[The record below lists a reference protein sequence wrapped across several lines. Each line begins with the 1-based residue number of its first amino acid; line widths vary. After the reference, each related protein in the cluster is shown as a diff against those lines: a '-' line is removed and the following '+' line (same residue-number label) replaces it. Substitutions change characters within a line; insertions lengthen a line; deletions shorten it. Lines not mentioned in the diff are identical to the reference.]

1 MNKNKNNNNN
11 FITVKSIVD
20 ENFQDYKKISMF
32 IAFPKCDFKCFK
44 ELGLDISGCQN
55 YEILKMP
62 DIKIKI
68 SEVFNR
74 YINNNITEAVILGVL
89 EPFFNFDEIYN
100 LISYFRQKNCN
111 DDFVIYTGYYP
122 DEIKNYIQELKKFEN
137 IIIKFGRFIPKSASV
152 LDKILG
158 VKLASE
164 NQFAKKIS

>member
-1 MNKNKNNNNN
+1 MND

-20 ENFQDYKKISMF
+20 ENFQDYKKASMF

-44 ELGLDISGCQN
+44 ELGLEISSCQN

-68 SEVFNR
+68 DKVFER
-74 YINNNITEAVILGVL
+74 YVKNPITEAVILGGL
-89 EPFFNFDEIYN
+89 EPFFNFDEVYN

-122 DEIKNYIQELKKFEN
+122 NEVENYVEKFKKFKN
-137 IIIKFGRFIPKSASV
+137 IIIKFGRFIPKSASIF
-152 LDKILG
+152 DKILG
-158 VKLASE
+158 VKLASK
-164 NQFAKKIS
+164 NQFTEKIS

>member
-1 MNKNKNNNNN
+1 MND

-20 ENFQDYKKISMF
+20 ENFQDYKKTSMF

-44 ELGLDISGCQN
+44 ELGLEILGCQN

-68 SEVFNR
+68 DKVFER
-74 YINNNITEAVILGVL
+74 YVKNPITEAVILGGL
-89 EPFFNFDEIYN
+89 EPFFNFDEVYN

-122 DEIKNYIQELKKFEN
+122 NEVENYVEKLKKFKN

-152 LDKILG
+152 FDKILG
-158 VKLASE
+158 VKLASK
-164 NQFAKKIS
+164 NQFAEKIS

>member
-1 MNKNKNNNNN
+1 MND

-20 ENFQDYKKISMF
+20 ENFQDYKKTSMF

-44 ELGLDISGCQN
+44 ELGLEILGCQN

-68 SEVFNR
+68 DKVFER
-74 YINNNITEAVILGVL
+74 YVKNPITEAVILGGL
-89 EPFFNFDEIYN
+89 EPFFNFDEVYN

-122 DEIKNYIQELKKFEN
+122 NEVENYVEKLKKFKN
-137 IIIKFGRFIPKSASV
+137 IVIKFGRFIPKSASIF
-152 LDKILG
+152 DKILG
-158 VKLASE
+158 VKLASK
-164 NQFAKKIS
+164 NQFAEKIS

>member
-1 MNKNKNNNNN
+1 MND

-20 ENFQDYKKISMF
+20 ENFQDYKKTSMF

-44 ELGLDISGCQN
+44 ELGLEILGCQN

-68 SEVFNR
+68 DKVFER
-74 YINNNITEAVILGVL
+74 YVKNPITEAVILGGL
-89 EPFFNFDEIYN
+89 EPFFNFDEVYN

-122 DEIKNYIQELKKFEN
+122 NEVENYVEKLKKFKN
-137 IIIKFGRFIPKSASV
+137 IVIKFGRFIPKSASV
-152 LDKILG
+152 FDKILG
-158 VKLASE
+158 VKLASK
-164 NQFAKKIS
+164 NQFAEKIS

>member
-1 MNKNKNNNNN
+1 MND

-20 ENFQDYKKISMF
+20 EDFQDYKKASMF

-44 ELGLDISGCQN
+44 ELGLEISGCQN

-68 SEVFNR
+68 DKVFER
-74 YINNNITEAVILGVL
+74 YVKNPITEAVVLGGL
-89 EPFFNFDEIYN
+89 EPFFNFDEVYN

-122 DEIKNYIQELKKFEN
+122 NEVENYVEKLKKFKN
-137 IIIKFGRFIPKSASV
+137 IVIKFGRFIPKSASV
-152 LDKILG
+152 FDKILG
-158 VKLASE
+158 VKLASK
-164 NQFAKKIS
+164 NQFAEKIS

>member
-1 MNKNKNNNNN
+1 MND

-20 ENFQDYKKISMF
+20 ENFQDYKKASMF

-44 ELGLDISGCQN
+44 ELGLEILGCQN

-68 SEVFNR
+68 DKVFER
-74 YINNNITEAVILGVL
+74 YVKNPITEAVILGGL
-89 EPFFNFDEIYN
+89 EPFFNFDEVYN

-122 DEIKNYIQELKKFEN
+122 NEVENYVEKLKKFKN

-152 LDKILG
+152 FDKILG
-158 VKLASE
+158 VKLASK
-164 NQFAKKIS
+164 NQFAEKIS

>member
-1 MNKNKNNNNN
+1 MND

-20 ENFQDYKKISMF
+20 ENFQDYKKASMF

-44 ELGLDISGCQN
+44 ELGLEISGCQN

-68 SEVFNR
+68 DKVFER
-74 YINNNITEAVILGVL
+74 YVKNPITEAVILGGL
-89 EPFFNFDEIYN
+89 EPFFNFDEVYN

-122 DEIKNYIQELKKFEN
+122 NEVENYVEKLKKFKN
-137 IIIKFGRFIPKSASV
+137 IVIKFGRFIPKSASV
-152 LDKILG
+152 FDKILG
-158 VKLASE
+158 VKLASK
-164 NQFAKKIS
+164 NQFAEKIS

>member
-1 MNKNKNNNNN
+1 MND

-20 ENFQDYKKISMF
+20 ENFQDYKKASMF

-44 ELGLDISGCQN
+44 ELGLEISGCQN

-68 SEVFNR
+68 DKVFER
-74 YINNNITEAVILGVL
+74 YVKNPITEAVILGGL
-89 EPFFNFDEIYN
+89 EPFFNFNEVYN

-122 DEIKNYIQELKKFEN
+122 NEVENYVEKLKKFKN

-152 LDKILG
+152 FDKILG
-158 VKLASE
+158 VKLASK
-164 NQFAKKIS
+164 NQFAEKIS

>member
-1 MNKNKNNNNN
+1 MND

-20 ENFQDYKKISMF
+20 ENFQDYKKASMF

-44 ELGLDISGCQN
+44 ELGLEISSCQN

-68 SEVFNR
+68 DKVFER
-74 YINNNITEAVILGVL
+74 YVKNPITEAVILGGL
-89 EPFFNFDEIYN
+89 EPFFNFDEVYN

-122 DEIKNYIQELKKFEN
+122 NEVENYIEKLKKFKN
-137 IIIKFGRFIPKSASV
+137 IIIKFGRFIPKSASIF
-152 LDKILG
+152 DKILG
-158 VKLASE
+158 VKLASK
-164 NQFAKKIS
+164 NQFAEKIS

>member
-1 MNKNKNNNNN
+1 MND

-20 ENFQDYKKISMF
+20 ENFQDYKKASMF

-44 ELGLDISGCQN
+44 ELGLEISSCQN

-68 SEVFNR
+68 DKVFER
-74 YINNNITEAVILGVL
+74 YVKNPITEAVILGGL
-89 EPFFNFDEIYN
+89 EPFFNFDEVYN

-122 DEIKNYIQELKKFEN
+122 NEVENYVEKLKKFKN

-152 LDKILG
+152 FDKILG
-158 VKLASE
+158 VKLASK
-164 NQFAKKIS
+164 NQFAEKIS

>member
-1 MNKNKNNNNN
+1 MND

-20 ENFQDYKKISMF
+20 ENFQDYKKASMF

-44 ELGLDISGCQN
+44 ELGLEISSCQN

-68 SEVFNR
+68 DKVFER
-74 YINNNITEAVILGVL
+74 YVKNPITEAVILGGL
-89 EPFFNFDEIYN
+89 EPFFNFDEVYN

-122 DEIKNYIQELKKFEN
+122 NEVENYVEKLKKFKN
-137 IIIKFGRFIPKSASV
+137 IVIKFGRFIPKSASV
-152 LDKILG
+152 FDKILG
-158 VKLASE
+158 IKLASK
-164 NQFAKKIS
+164 NQFAEKIS

>member
-1 MNKNKNNNNN
+1 MND

-20 ENFQDYKKISMF
+20 ENFQDYKKASMF

-44 ELGLDISGCQN
+44 ELGLEISSCQN

-68 SEVFNR
+68 DKVFER
-74 YINNNITEAVILGVL
+74 YVKNPITEAVILGGL
-89 EPFFNFDEIYN
+89 EPFFNFDEVYN

-122 DEIKNYIQELKKFEN
+122 NEVENYIEKLKKFKN
-137 IIIKFGRFIPKSASV
+137 IVIKFGRFIPKSASV
-152 LDKILG
+152 FDKILG
-158 VKLASE
+158 VKLASK

>member
-1 MNKNKNNNNN
+1 MND

-20 ENFQDYKKISMF
+20 EDFQDYKKASMF

-44 ELGLDISGCQN
+44 ELGLEISGCQN

-68 SEVFNR
+68 DKVFDR
-74 YINNNITEAVILGVL
+74 YVKNPITEAVILGGL
-89 EPFFNFDEIYN
+89 EPFFNFDEVYN

-122 DEIKNYIQELKKFEN
+122 NEVENYVEKFKKFKN

-152 LDKILG
+152 FDKILG
-158 VKLASE
+158 VKLASK
-164 NQFAKKIS
+164 NQFAEKIS

>member
-1 MNKNKNNNNN
+1 MND

-20 ENFQDYKKISMF
+20 ENFQDYKKASMF

-44 ELGLDISGCQN
+44 ELGLEISSCQN

-68 SEVFNR
+68 DKVFER
-74 YINNNITEAVILGVL
+74 YVKNPITEAVILGGL
-89 EPFFNFDEIYN
+89 EPFFNFDEVYN

-122 DEIKNYIQELKKFEN
+122 NEVENYVEKLKKFKN
-137 IIIKFGRFIPKSASV
+137 IIIKFGRFIPKSASIF
-152 LDKILG
+152 DKILG
-158 VKLASE
+158 VKLASK
-164 NQFAKKIS
+164 NQFTEKIS

>member
-1 MNKNKNNNNN
+1 MND

-20 ENFQDYKKISMF
+20 ENFQDYKKTSMF

-44 ELGLDISGCQN
+44 ELGLEILGCQN

-68 SEVFNR
+68 DKVFER
-74 YINNNITEAVILGVL
+74 YVKNPITEAVILGGL
-89 EPFFNFDEIYN
+89 EPFFNFDEVYN

-122 DEIKNYIQELKKFEN
+122 NEVENYIEKLKKFKN

-152 LDKILG
+152 FDKILG
-158 VKLASE
+158 VKLASK
-164 NQFAKKIS
+164 NQFAEKIS

>member
-1 MNKNKNNNNN
+1 MND

-20 ENFQDYKKISMF
+20 ENFQDYKKTSMF

-44 ELGLDISGCQN
+44 ELGLEILGCQN

-68 SEVFNR
+68 DKVFER
-74 YINNNITEAVILGVL
+74 YVKNPITEAVILGGL
-89 EPFFNFDEIYN
+89 EPFFNFDEVYN

-122 DEIKNYIQELKKFEN
+122 NEVENYVEKLKKFKKN
-137 IIIKFGRFIPKSASV
+137 LLLFSIKF
-152 LDKILG
+152 
-158 VKLASE
+158 LA
-164 NQFAKKIS
+164 

>member
-1 MNKNKNNNNN
+1 MND

-20 ENFQDYKKISMF
+20 ENFQDYKKASMF

-44 ELGLDISGCQN
+44 ELGLEISGCQN

-68 SEVFNR
+68 DKVFER
-74 YINNNITEAVILGVL
+74 YVKNPITEAVILGGL
-89 EPFFNFDEIYN
+89 EPFFNFDEVYN

-122 DEIKNYIQELKKFEN
+122 NEVENYVEKLKKFKN
-137 IIIKFGRFIPKSASV
+137 IIIKFGRFIPKSASIF
-152 LDKILG
+152 DKILG
-158 VKLASE
+158 VKLASK
-164 NQFAKKIS
+164 NQFAEKIS

>member
-1 MNKNKNNNNN
+1 MND

-20 ENFQDYKKISMF
+20 ENFQDYKKASMF

-44 ELGLDISGCQN
+44 ELGLEISGCQN

-68 SEVFNR
+68 DKVFER
-74 YINNNITEAVILGVL
+74 YVKNPITEAVILGGL
-89 EPFFNFDEIYN
+89 EPFFNFDEVYN

-122 DEIKNYIQELKKFEN
+122 NEVENYIEKLKKFKN
-137 IIIKFGRFIPKSASV
+137 IIIKFGRFIPKSASIF
-152 LDKILG
+152 DKILG
-158 VKLASE
+158 VKLASK
-164 NQFAKKIS
+164 NQFAEKIS